1 MPMTRT
7 PGVVMPVLGLLIL
20 VSPPIIAGCTDRT
33 NAVVRPS
40 APAEAD
46 PVEVTLAPVEH
57 RSIARFIEV
66 MGTLFGE
73 VETTI
78 SAKLSGRI
86 VEIAA
91 DVGDEVLPGSTLAQI
106 ERTDYEL
113 ALAERRTAV
122 QAALAKV
129 GLSEIPPEEFDPSR
143 VPTVIRARAEASN
156 AEARYERARQ
166 LFEQK
171 PPLISAQDF
180 ADIRTQWEVAAS
192 GAEVE
197 LLTARAVLAEARTRQ
212 AEAAVAAQ
220 RLADTTVTAPGIPG
234 SASLRYQVAERLV
247 SLGEY
252 VSEGRAMFR
261 LVASDLIKFRADVPE
276 RFVGQVRSGQQVRVW
291 VDAYGE
297 PVEGRVARVSPRIDP
312 QSRTFQVEVHIPND
326 SGRLK
331 PGAFARGAIQTRV
344 DDGVAFVP
352 EAAVVTFAG
361 VQKVFSVADGRAVE
375 HRVRLGDRADGLV
388 EIAGGLGASSV
399 VIRGA
404 AGLTDGVLVRAIDLP

>member
-1 MPMTRT
+1 MPITRT
-7 PGVVMPVLGLLIL
+7 PGLVTPVLVLLAL
-20 VSPPIIAGCTDRT
+20 ASPVIVAGCGDRT
-33 NAVVRPS
+33 NAATRAS
-40 APAEAD
+40 AASEAD
-46 PVEVTLAPVEH
+46 PVEVTIAPVER
-57 RSIARFIEV
+57 RSIARHIDV
-66 MGTLFGE
+66 TGTLFGE
-73 VETTI
+73 EETTI

-86 VEIAA
+86 VEVAA
-91 DVGDEVLPGSTLAQI
+91 DVGDTVLPGSTLAQI

-122 QAALAKV
+122 QASLARV
-129 GLSEIPPEEFDPSR
+129 GLSEFPPEGFDPSQ

-156 AEARYERARQ
+156 AEARYERAKQ
-166 LFEQK
+166 LFEQR

-212 AEAAVAAQ
+212 AEAAVASQ
-220 RLADTTVTAPGIPG
+220 RLADTTVVAPGSPG
-234 SASLRYQVAERLV
+234 SETPRYQVAERLV

-261 LVASDLIKFRADVPE
+261 LIASDLIKFRADVPE
-276 RFVGQVRSGQQVRVW
+276 RFVGQVRGGQTVRVW

-312 QSRTFQVEVHIPND
+312 QSRTFQVEVHIPNEA
-326 SGRLK
+326 GRLK

-344 DDGVAFVP
+344 DEGGVFVP
-352 EAAVVTFAG
+352 EAAVVIFAG
-361 VQKVFSVADGRAVE
+361 VQKVFSIAEGRAVE
-375 HRVRLGDRADGLV
+375 HRVRTGDRVDGLV
-388 EIAGGLGASSV
+388 EIVGGLGAPSV
-399 VIRGA
+399 IVRGA
-404 AGLTDGVLVRAIDLP
+404 AGLTDGVPVRVIEP